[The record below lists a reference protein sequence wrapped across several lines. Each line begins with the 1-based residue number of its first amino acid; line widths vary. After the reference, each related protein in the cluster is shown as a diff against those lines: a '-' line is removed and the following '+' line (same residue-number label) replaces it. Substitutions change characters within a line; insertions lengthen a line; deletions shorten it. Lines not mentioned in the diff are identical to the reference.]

1 MEYKRIEIKLGEC
14 EKNNALLRQ
23 RIAELEALLGDEST
37 KRSKHATDLE
47 STLRDRQAL
56 EEKLVH
62 LTQQIEFLSRKLQ
75 ICEQENYNLKAVHSD
90 VIQVLEE
97 WANITVMHNH
107 FTLMLEG
114 LQTKLASTTTVVTSS
129 GSQITQSVSY
139 RGLKSSGYLA
149 KQ

>member
-37 KRSKHATDLE
+37 KRSKHQNDLE

-62 LTQQIEFLSRKLQ
+62 LTQQIEFLTRKLQ
-75 ICEQENYNLKAVHSD
+75 ISEQENLNLKAVLRD
-90 VIQVLEE
+90 LNDVLEE
-97 WANITVMHNH
+97 WALITQMHNN

-114 LQTKLASTTTVVTSS
+114 LQKKLASTTTVVTSTS
-129 GSQITQSVSY
+129 SQITQSVSY
-139 RGLKSSGYLA
+139 KSMKSSGYLA
-149 KQ
+149 K